1 MKKFLFLTL
10 TYLVLS
16 AIDPVYEEIQGP
28 AYNTKNGGP
37 YSCSDRYVWKSG
49 KWLDDNTTAFIPGGV
64 SDCVDLQLWNPYKK
78 AYYDRCCYVRFQIE
92 GKMHAGCVGLSE
104 ENYLD
109 TTITKER
116 MEQGDRDLWTRNA
129 RNSKIYQLDCFSSYI
144 KSLSIASILLL
155 SLFF

>member
-16 AIDPVYEEIQGP
+16 AIDLEEIQGP
-28 AYNTKNGGP
+28 AYNVKNGGDV
-37 YSCSDRYVWKSG
+37 SCSDRYVWKSG

-64 SDCVDLQLWNPYKK
+64 SDCVDLQLWNPSKK

-155 SLFF
+155 ALFF